1 MPRNPGGKNN
11 SFKHGTFTENFMIMP
26 EENFDEF
33 EQLHQGLIE
42 EWKPIGTLEE
52 DTVLTIAQHIWQK
65 RRVDRYYYCEVTWA
79 REHSEQEV
87 LNTIDRYAGMLD
99 ANWNPKALTEFIDQ
113 LPERYRQCVKSIP
126 RSEFNDEQSWIQS
139 LKSIIQ
145 EMIELDEARIILQEE
160 RPRYKAEKATQLREL
175 LAKKIALDERLD
187 ARIDK
192 ALKRLAQ
199 LKTFKQMLE
208 DQASR
213 TKTINHHNANR
224 QAHLGRIGNDFHA
237 GDFPL
242 TKRRKQLCA

>member
-1 MPRNPGGKNN
+1 
-11 SFKHGTFTENFMIMP
+11 
-26 EENFDEF
+26 
-33 EQLHQGLIE
+33 
-42 EWKPIGTLEE
+42 
-52 DTVLTIAQHIWQK
+52 
-65 RRVDRYYYCEVTWA
+65 
-79 REHSEQEV
+79 
-87 LNTIDRYAGMLD
+87 MLD

-175 LAKKIALDERLD
+175 LAKKINLDERLD

-192 ALKRLAQ
+192 AVKRLAQ
-199 LKTFKQMLE
+199 LKTFKQILE

-213 TKTINHHNANR
+213 TKTINHHISDQR
-224 QAHLGRIGNDFHA
+224 
-237 GDFPL
+237 
-242 TKRRKQLCA
+242 